1 MNTVHFRNII
11 NGRIE
16 YINPTIRHGEHIYD
30 IAREVFNVEPNYII
44 RQGGEILDINII
56 IDDINIGEN
65 IYIINNLR
73 NNELLHNNDE
83 QNDNLRNDEEY
94 VEQMNTLYEMGVA
107 TNNNSDI
114 ILDILRINNGNVES
128 VINTMFQLQITE

>member
-16 YINPTIRHGEHIYD
+16 YINPIIRLGEHIVD

>member
-16 YINPTIRHGEHIYD
+16 YINPTIRRGEHIVD
-30 IAREVFNVEPNYII
+30 IAREVFNVPTINYII
-44 RQGGEILDINII
+44 RQGGEILDINIL

-65 IYIINNLR
+65 IYII
-73 NNELLHNNDE
+73 HNH
-83 QNDNLRNDEEY
+83 DNLRNDEEY

-107 TNNNSDI
+107 TNNNSNI
-114 ILDILRINNGNVES
+114 ILDLLRVNNGNVES
-128 VINTMFQLQITE
+128 VINTMFQI

>member
-16 YINPTIRHGEHIYD
+16 YINPTIRHGEHIVD

-44 RQGGEILDINII
+44 RQGGEILDINILI
-56 IDDINIGEN
+56 NDINVGEN

-73 NNELLHNNDE
+73 NNELLDNNEHNN
-83 QNDNLRNDEEY
+83 NLHNEEEY

-107 TNNNSDI
+107 TNNNSSI

-128 VINTMFQLQITE
+128 VINTMFQLQI